1 MKKQESLIGKVFIVI
16 TGIIFLLFIAYLSIL
31 TAKDD
36 PLWFI
41 IALIFTLFGIG
52 AFSKE
57 EGITKD
63 SSLIEKFEALILGI
77 FMSLCILGWVI
88 HPIYKLLNS
97 NSVEDEYIN
106 CLNDYGPD
114 YCSHHFP

>member
-1 MKKQESLIGKVFIVI
+1 MKKQESLIGKVFVVI
-16 TGIIFLLFIAYLSIL
+16 TGSIFLLVIAYLSIL

-41 IALIFTLFGIG
+41 IALIFTLYCIAG
-52 AFSKE
+52 AFKGE
-57 EGITKD
+57 NITQE
-63 SSLIEKFEALILGI
+63 SSWFDKFAVIIVGI
-77 FMSLCILGWVI
+77 FMSLCILGWFI
-88 HPIYKLLNS
+88 YPIYKLLNS
-97 NSVEDEYIN
+97 NSVEDEYIK